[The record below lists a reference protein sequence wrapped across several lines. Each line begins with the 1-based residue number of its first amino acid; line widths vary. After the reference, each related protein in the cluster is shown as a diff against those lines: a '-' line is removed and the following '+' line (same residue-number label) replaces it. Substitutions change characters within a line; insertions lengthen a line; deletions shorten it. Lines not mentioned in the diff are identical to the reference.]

1 MREHFRS
8 FDSKITFFAFADI
21 ITAVSGMLIFI
32 TLLLATDLGRP
43 TDNRSQAANV
53 QVQQQLDE
61 TLSQQVEVDSNNR
74 NLQQLLTAAE
84 TAPASEKLETDI
96 TRLRAQLAEEK
107 KKHVGV
113 AEQLAAS
120 QSAVEARD
128 RTLGLTA
135 LKAQIQQVIQEV
147 ESLAR
152 QEAQVRQ
159 EMAGLDQRVAGVQ
172 SKLLTLRQW
181 EGKLW
186 LIPDRSST
194 TKEPILAVVSGAG
207 VKLQQFDHPDQ
218 AREFGGSSALTEF
231 ASYLGEAKALDQY
244 FVFMVKP
251 SGIAL
256 FGRLVKS
263 ARDKGFEVGFDA
275 VEEDKNI
282 YFSTPQVPDETTPPA
297 PHPVSQGPAGGGGY
311 SDPRG
316 ESTGP
321 GTSGGTGVGGS
332 SGAASTGE
340 GRSEIPCG
348 WGCGGGG
355 RRSGTGSG
363 AGSGTGSG
371 VGNGTGSGV
380 GSGTNSGAG
389 TGTGSGAGNGA
400 GAGVGSGAGSG
411 AGNGTGSGTGK
422 GAGSGIGES
431 NGATAASGETNAT
444 AVGASTNTN
453 GGERKAAG
461 NSSASADSKK
471 QQRPDVAQPTPPPA
485 PKPKSWWQRFLAWVA
500 SWFK

>member
-43 TDNRSQAANV
+43 TDSRSQAANV

-120 QSAVEARD
+120 QSAIEARD

-159 EMAGLDQRVAGVQ
+159 EMAVLDQRVAGVQ

-207 VKLQQFDHPDQ
+207 VKVQQFDHPDQ

-282 YFSTPQVPDETTPPA
+282 YFSTPQVPDETTPPP

-321 GTSGGTGVGGS
+321 GTSGGNGVGGS
-332 SGAASTGE
+332 SGAASSGE
-340 GRSEIPCG
+340 GRSGRSPAAG
-348 WGCGGGG
+348 AAGGGG
-355 RRSGTGSG
+355 RGSGTGSG
-363 AGSGTGSG
+363 AGNGTGSG

-380 GSGTNSGAG
+380 GSGTGSGAG
-389 TGTGSGAGNGA
+389 NGTGSGAGNGT

-431 NGATAASGETNAT
+431 NGATAPSGETNAT

-453 GGERKAAG
+453 AGERKAAG

-500 SWFK
+500 SWF

>member
-43 TDNRSQAANV
+43 TDSRSQAANV

-107 KKHVGV
+107 KKHVRV

-120 QSAVEARD
+120 QSAIEARD

-159 EMAGLDQRVAGVQ
+159 EMAVLDQRVAGVQ

-207 VKLQQFDHPDQ
+207 VKVQQFDHPDQ

-282 YFSTPQVPDETTPPA
+282 YFSTPQVPDETTPPP

-321 GTSGGTGVGGS
+321 GTSGGNEVGGS
-332 SGAASTGE
+332 SGAASSGE
-340 GRSEIPCG
+340 GRSGRSPAAG
-348 WGCGGGG
+348 AAGGGG
-355 RRSGTGSG
+355 RGSGTGSG
-363 AGSGTGSG
+363 A
-371 VGNGTGSGV
+371 GNGTGSGV
-380 GSGTNSGAG
+380 GSGTGSGAG
-389 TGTGSGAGNGA
+389 NGTGSGAGNGT

-453 GGERKAAG
+453 AGERKAAG

-500 SWFK
+500 SWF

>member
-43 TDNRSQAANV
+43 TDSRSQAANV

-84 TAPASEKLETDI
+84 TAPASEKLEADI

-135 LKAQIQQVIQEV
+135 LKTQIQQVIQEV

-159 EMAGLDQRVAGVQ
+159 EMAVLDQRVAGVQ

-207 VKLQQFDHPDQ
+207 VKVQQFDHPDQ

-282 YFSTPQVPDETTPPA
+282 YFSTPQVPDETTPPP

-321 GTSGGTGVGGS
+321 GTSGGNGVGGS
-332 SGAASTGE
+332 SGAASSGE
-340 GRSEIPCG
+340 GRSGRSPAAG
-348 WGCGGGG
+348 AAGGGG
-355 RRSGTGSG
+355 RGSGTGSG
-363 AGSGTGSG
+363 A
-371 VGNGTGSGV
+371 GNGTGSGV
-380 GSGTNSGAG
+380 GSGTGSGAG
-389 TGTGSGAGNGA
+389 NGTGSGAGNGT

-453 GGERKAAG
+453 AGERKAAG

-500 SWFK
+500 SWFR

>member
-84 TAPASEKLETDI
+84 TAPVSEKLETDI

-135 LKAQIQQVIQEV
+135 LKTQIQQVIQEV

-159 EMAGLDQRVAGVQ
+159 EMAVLDQRVAGVQ

-207 VKLQQFDHPDQ
+207 VKVQQFDHPDQ
-218 AREFGGSSALTEF
+218 AREFGGSSALSEF
-231 ASYLGEAKALDQY
+231 ASYLGESKALDQY

-282 YFSTPQVPDETTPPA
+282 YFSTPQVPDETTPPP
-297 PHPVSQGPAGGGGY
+297 PHPVYQGPAGGGGY

-321 GTSGGTGVGGS
+321 GTSGGNGVGGS
-332 SGAASTGE
+332 SGAASSGE
-340 GRSEIPCG
+340 GRSGRSPAAG
-348 WGCGGGG
+348 AAGGGG
-355 RRSGTGSG
+355 RGSGTGPG
-363 AGSGTGSG
+363 VGSGTGSG
-371 VGNGTGSGV
+371 VGNGTG
-380 GSGTNSGAG
+380 
-389 TGTGSGAGNGA
+389 
-400 GAGVGSGAGSG
+400 AGVGS
-411 AGNGTGSGTGK
+411 GTGSGTGK

-453 GGERKAAG
+453 AGERKAAG

>member
-61 TLSQQVEVDSNNR
+61 TLSQQVEVDSNNQ

-84 TAPASEKLETDI
+84 TAPVSEKLETDI

-135 LKAQIQQVIQEV
+135 LKTQIQQVIQEV

-159 EMAGLDQRVAGVQ
+159 EMAVLDQRVAGVQ

-207 VKLQQFDHPDQ
+207 VKVQQFDHPDQ
-218 AREFGGSSALTEF
+218 AREFGGSSALSEF
-231 ASYLGEAKALDQY
+231 ASYLGESKALDQY

-282 YFSTPQVPDETTPPA
+282 YFSTPQVPDETTPPP
-297 PHPVSQGPAGGGGY
+297 PHPVYQGPAGGGGY

-321 GTSGGTGVGGS
+321 GTSGGNGVGGS
-332 SGAASTGE
+332 SGAASSGE
-340 GRSEIPCG
+340 GRSGRSPAAG
-348 WGCGGGG
+348 AAGGGG
-355 RRSGTGSG
+355 RGSGTGPG
-363 AGSGTGSG
+363 VGSGTGSG
-371 VGNGTGSGV
+371 VGNGTG
-380 GSGTNSGAG
+380 
-389 TGTGSGAGNGA
+389 
-400 GAGVGSGAGSG
+400 AGVGS
-411 AGNGTGSGTGK
+411 GTGSGTGK

-431 NGATAASGETNAT
+431 NGATAAFGATNAT

-453 GGERKAAG
+453 AGERKAAG

-485 PKPKSWWQRFLAWVA
+485 PKPKSWWQRFLAWIA

>member
-43 TDNRSQAANV
+43 TDSRSQAANV

-84 TAPASEKLETDI
+84 TAPASEKLEADI

-135 LKAQIQQVIQEV
+135 LKTQIQQVIQEV

-159 EMAGLDQRVAGVQ
+159 EMAVLDQRVAGVQ

-207 VKLQQFDHPDQ
+207 VKVQQFDHPNQ
-218 AREFGGSSALTEF
+218 AREFGGSSVLSEF
-231 ASYLGEAKALDQY
+231 ASYLGESKALDQY

-282 YFSTPQVPDETTPPA
+282 YFSTPQVPDETTPPP
-297 PHPVSQGPAGGGGY
+297 PHPVYQGPAGGGGY

-321 GTSGGTGVGGS
+321 GTSGGNGVGGS
-332 SGAASTGE
+332 SGAASSGE
-340 GRSEIPCG
+340 GRSGRSPAAG
-348 WGCGGGG
+348 AAGGGG
-355 RRSGTGSG
+355 RGSGTGSG
-363 AGSGTGSG
+363 A
-371 VGNGTGSGV
+371 GNGTGSGV
-380 GSGTNSGAG
+380 GSGTGSGAG
-389 TGTGSGAGNGA
+389 NGTGSGAGNGT

-453 GGERKAAG
+453 AGERKAAG

-500 SWFK
+500 SWFR

>member
-43 TDNRSQAANV
+43 TDSRSQAANV

-120 QSAVEARD
+120 QSAVEVRD

-159 EMAGLDQRVAGVQ
+159 EMAVLDQRVAGVQ

-207 VKLQQFDHPDQ
+207 VKVQQFDHPDQ

-282 YFSTPQVPDETTPPA
+282 YFSTPQVPDETTPPP

-332 SGAASTGE
+332 SGAASSGE
-340 GRSEIPCG
+340 GRSGRSPAAG
-348 WGCGGGG
+348 AAGGGG
-355 RRSGTGSG
+355 R
-363 AGSGTGSG
+363 GSGTGQ
-371 VGNGTGSGV
+371 VP
-380 GSGTNSGAG
+380 
-389 TGTGSGAGNGA
+389 
-400 GAGVGSGAGSG
+400 
-411 AGNGTGSGTGK
+411 
-422 GAGSGIGES
+422 
-431 NGATAASGETNAT
+431 
-444 AVGASTNTN
+444 AVG
-453 GGERKAAG
+453 
-461 NSSASADSKK
+461 
-471 QQRPDVAQPTPPPA
+471 PAQ
-485 PKPKSWWQRFLAWVA
+485 V
-500 SWFK
+500 

>member
-43 TDNRSQAANV
+43 TDSRSQAANV

-120 QSAVEARD
+120 QSAIEARD

-135 LKAQIQQVIQEV
+135 LKTQIQQVIQEV

-159 EMAGLDQRVAGVQ
+159 EMAVLDQRVAGVQ

-207 VKLQQFDHPDQ
+207 VKVQQFDHPDQ

-282 YFSTPQVPDETTPPA
+282 YFSTPQVPDETTPPP

-321 GTSGGTGVGGS
+321 GTSGGNGVGGS
-332 SGAASTGE
+332 SGAASSGE
-340 GRSEIPCG
+340 GRSGRSPAAG
-348 WGCGGGG
+348 AAGGGG
-355 RRSGTGSG
+355 RGSGTGSG
-363 AGSGTGSG
+363 A
-371 VGNGTGSGV
+371 GNGTGSGV
-380 GSGTNSGAG
+380 GSGTGSGAG
-389 TGTGSGAGNGA
+389 NGTGSGAGNGT

-453 GGERKAAG
+453 AGERKAAG

-500 SWFK
+500 SWF

>member
-43 TDNRSQAANV
+43 TDSRSQAANV

-84 TAPASEKLETDI
+84 TAPASEKLEADI

-135 LKAQIQQVIQEV
+135 LKTQIQQVIQEV

-159 EMAGLDQRVAGVQ
+159 EMAVLDQRVAGVQ

-207 VKLQQFDHPDQ
+207 VKVQQFDHPNQ
-218 AREFGGSSALTEF
+218 AREFGGSSVLSEF
-231 ASYLGEAKALDQY
+231 ASYLGESKALDQY

-282 YFSTPQVPDETTPPA
+282 YFSTPQVPDETTPPP

-321 GTSGGTGVGGS
+321 GTSGGNGVGGS
-332 SGAASTGE
+332 SGAASSGE
-340 GRSEIPCG
+340 GRSGRSPAAG
-348 WGCGGGG
+348 AAGGGG
-355 RRSGTGSG
+355 RGSGTGSG

-371 VGNGTGSGV
+371 VGNGAGSGV
-380 GSGTNSGAG
+380 GS
-389 TGTGSGAGNGA
+389 GTGSGAGNGT
-400 GAGVGSGAGSG
+400 GAGVGSGTGSG

-453 GGERKAAG
+453 AGERKAAG

-500 SWFK
+500 SWFR